1 MTLTYIG
8 GKGLVEHYVNIDN
21 NLKILC
27 QEYYMV
33 NITSVD
39 IMRYNGT
46 QTSVLG
52 VSVESEVPTVK

>member
-1 MTLTYIG
+1 M
-8 GKGLVEHYVNIDN
+8 VEHYVNIDN

-33 NITSVD
+33 ITSAD

-52 VSVESEVPTVK
+52 VSVESEVPTVN